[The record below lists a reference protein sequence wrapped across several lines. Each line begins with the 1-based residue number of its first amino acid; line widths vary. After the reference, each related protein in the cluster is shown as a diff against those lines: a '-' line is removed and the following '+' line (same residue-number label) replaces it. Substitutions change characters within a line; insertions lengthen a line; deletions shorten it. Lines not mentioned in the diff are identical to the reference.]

1 MMMVSQ
7 ATCTATCKDN
17 RPCRAP
23 ALADGLC
30 FVHSPLTA
38 EARDRTRR
46 ENGKARMRR
55 RAVLPEAA
63 DVVLGAAQDV
73 LRLLAET
80 ASQVRRGEL
89 DSRVGNCLCCIA
101 ATALRAVECIDMAR
115 LREEM
120 REEMRRQAEALRR
133 EMAEEDPEL
142 REVLDDV

>member
-1 MMMVSQ
+1 MVSQ
-7 ATCTATCKDN
+7 ATCTATCKGG

-38 EARDRTRR
+38 DARDRTRR

-55 RAVLPEAA
+55 RAVLAVAA
-63 DVVLGAAQDV
+63 DITLTNARDV
-73 LRLLAET
+73 LSLLSAT

-101 ATALRAVECIDMAR
+101 SVALRAIEQGETAR
-115 LREEM
+115 LREEL
-120 REEMRRQAEALRR
+120 RQEMRAELEALRR
-133 EMAEEDPEL
+133 EESAAERDDLPG
-142 REVLDDV
+142 VLGR